1 MARIIFYAIA
11 SYLLYKLVFDVILPV
26 RKTTKAMRNQFREAQ
41 ERMNDA
47 YRQQQPGNTPKPE
60 KQDKTGDSIDFEEI
74 R

>member
-47 YRQQQPGNTPKPE
+47 HRQQQPGNAPKPE
-60 KQDKTGDSIDFEEI
+60 KQQQSGDYIDFEEI

>member
-1 MARIIFYAIA
+1 MARFIFYAIV

-47 YRQQQPGNTPKPE
+47 QRQQQPGNAPKPE
-60 KQDKTGDSIDFEEI
+60 KQQQAGDYIDFEEI

>member
-1 MARIIFYAIA
+1 MARFIFYAIV

-26 RKTTKAMRNQFREAQ
+26 RKTTKVMRNQFREAQ

-47 YRQQQPGNTPKPE
+47 QRQQQPGNAPKPE
-60 KQDKTGDSIDFEEI
+60 KQQQAGDYIDFEEI

>member
-1 MARIIFYAIA
+1 MARFIFYAIV

-47 YRQQQPGNTPKPE
+47 YRQQQPGNAPRPE
-60 KQDKTGDSIDFEEI
+60 KQKPEGDYIDFEEI